1 MSVVRLYFTF
11 YINCNILSINSFM
24 TESLSY
30 RNQPIDLQGKSMD
43 LFLHNRDLRHKKV
56 NLGSE
61 FLLSLHYSASILEKY
76 ISIKYT

>member
-1 MSVVRLYFTF
+1 MAVGSNPVTV
-11 YINCNILSINSFM
+11 N
-24 TESLSY
+24 
-30 RNQPIDLQGKSMD
+30 QGKSMD
-43 LFLHNRDLRHKKV
+43 LFLHDRDLRHKKV